1 MQRAEITFDI
11 PVQSVYM
18 RTVYVNQ
25 VTLLLVS
32 RTCTSAGSDFI
43 VLAVFFILAVI
54 YPSDCSYIY

>member
-1 MQRAEITFDI
+1 
-11 PVQSVYM
+11 M

-32 RTCTSAGSDFI
+32 RTFTSAGSDFI

-54 YPSDCSYIY
+54 YPSNCSYIY